1 MIVAIVPVYK
11 FWESHLNDI
20 LIIEKVIINYIIIEM
35 IVATAPFT
43 TYYK

>member
-11 FWESHLNDI
+11 FWGSHSNDI
-20 LIIEKVIINYIIIEM
+20 LIIEKATLNDILIEM

-43 TYYK
+43 SYYK

>member
-20 LIIEKVIINYIIIEM
+20 LLIEKATLNDIIIEM

-43 TYYK
+43 SYYK